1 MKSLKIEV
9 PYTLLNESELN
20 EADRL
25 LVEEA
30 KKACQRSYAP
40 YSKFHVGAAVLLE
53 NGEVLAGNNQENAA
67 YPAGICAERCALF
80 YANAKFPQTPV
91 RVIAIAAQKEDGTFT
106 EYPITP
112 CGVCRQVLL
121 ETEQRFGAPMRVL
134 LYGSQCV
141 YELSSCTH
149 LLPLR
154 FDSSCL

>member
-1 MKSLKIEV
+1 MKSLKIEI
-9 PYTLLNESELN
+9 PYNLLNESELS
-20 EADRL
+20 ATDRTL
-25 LVEEA
+25 IDAA
-30 KKACQRSYAP
+30 KAACGRSYAP
-40 YSKFHVGAAVLLE
+40 YSNFHVGAAVLLE
-53 NGEVLAGNNQENAA
+53 NGEVIQGNNQENAA

-80 YANAKFPQTPV
+80 YANSAYPQIPV
-91 RVIAIAAQKEDGTFT
+91 KVIAIAAQKEDGAYT